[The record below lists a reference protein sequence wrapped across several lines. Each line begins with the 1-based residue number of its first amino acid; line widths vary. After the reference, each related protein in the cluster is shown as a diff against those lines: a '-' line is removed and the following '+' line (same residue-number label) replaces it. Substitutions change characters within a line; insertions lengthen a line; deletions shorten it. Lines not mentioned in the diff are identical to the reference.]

1 MSKRERII
9 MALVAGFVAIGFGY
23 LVVHG
28 WLLKPAATYN
38 ERIASHRKDLKR
50 LNKANNREP
59 RFRKRI
65 ETFLSRTHAG
75 TYDAEGDATRR
86 LAAQRLG
93 ELAIGSNLPQE
104 SLDLVSFTGGADVD
118 GRYREI
124 GWSVRTRGTLAELTN
139 FLYLL
144 KSQPQ
149 VYRIDNIDAEP
160 DWETGKVDL
169 RFKYVTLALSAGDEV
184 KTKDEAKGKTKDEA
198 KDEVRN
204 ASATDPATQPAPT
217 PAADPIRLDTPE
229 RKLYDAIASR
239 DLFRP
244 YIKQTPPP
252 PVRPTPKPPTPKP
265 VTLSPKPCTDQYFR
279 VVGLTN
285 WTSDVAAAAIL
296 ITDSRNKQT
305 VEHAIGDDLA
315 DGKIVAVDYRPLPM
329 PDEAEILSPSRVI
342 VEIGSDHWAIELGH
356 TLAQKRKLSG
366 DDVPMALRTN
376 DEPEDSP
383 TLEVS
388 PSTTAGPPA
397 EAAENGIDPVEM
409 PPRVPT
415 EADLLD
421 VSGDRAGGLAERLAM
436 IRRQFQS
443 RTLALNR
450 WPSSGT
456 PARLER

>member
-9 MALVAGFVAIGFGY
+9 MAVVGGFVAIGFGY

-50 LNKANNREP
+50 LNKANDREP

-86 LAAQRLG
+86 LAAQRLR
-93 ELAIGSNLPQE
+93 ELAVGSNLPEE
-104 SLDLVSFTGGADVD
+104 SLDLVSFTGGADVA

-169 RFKYVTLALSAGDEV
+169 RFKYVTLALSAGEEV
-184 KTKDEAKGKTKDEA
+184 KTKDETKD
-198 KDEVRN
+198 

-217 PAADPIRLDTPE
+217 PAADPIRMDTPE

-252 PVRPTPKPPTPKP
+252 PVRPTPKPTTPKP
-265 VTLSPKPCTDQYFR
+265 ATPRPKPSTDQYFR

-305 VEHAIGDDLA
+305 IEHAIGDDLA

-376 DEPEDSP
+376 DNPKDSP

-409 PPRVPT
+409 TPRVPT

-436 IRRQFQS
+436 FRRQFRS

-450 WPSSGT
+450 RPSSGT
-456 PARLER
+456 PTRLER